1 MLSTRSLA
9 VPLCFLKPDVNVAS
23 TKKPHIQKC
32 MPGELSGHDHTA
44 STGTHGLPG
53 ECLEAA
59 FTSTRPQW
67 SWNRVGGALCT
78 VHRLVSV
85 GRHPQPG
92 SYEAQG
98 AASLRFSFSWWPRLV
113 DFWSVSPGFFI
124 DSTGNLISSPYL
136 PLTKA
141 QKQHLWL
148 CISLHR
154 TILTW
159 RDHFGVWK
167 NWHRWPDLA
176 VRLLTG
182 DPIKSTHWGA
192 FFVNPFSFSC
202 NTLVAGNGLKCIN
215 ITLKEVWSHLVVVFL
230 LLSRFATWRHPS
242 SHFEA
247 DGCQGQKI
255 Q

>member
-1 MLSTRSLA
+1 MQSEILELPFFFFFLRSAVSKVLSTRSLA

-78 VHRLVSV
+78 VYRLVSV
-85 GRHPQPG
+85 GRHSQPG

-98 AASLRFSFSWWPRLV
+98 AASLHFSFSWWPRLV

-124 DSTGNLISSPYL
+124 DSTRNLILSPYQGTETTSL
-136 PLTKA
+136 ALHQLA
-141 QKQHLWL
+141 Q
-148 CISLHR
+148 
-154 TILTW
+154 
-159 RDHFGVWK
+159 
-167 NWHRWPDLA
+167 NNPDLE
-176 VRLLTG
+176 G
-182 DPIKSTHWGA
+182 PFWGMEELA
-192 FFVNPFSFSC
+192 
-202 NTLVAGNGLKCIN
+202 
-215 ITLKEVWSHLVVVFL
+215 
-230 LLSRFATWRHPS
+230 
-242 SHFEA
+242 
-247 DGCQGQKI
+247 
-255 Q
+255 